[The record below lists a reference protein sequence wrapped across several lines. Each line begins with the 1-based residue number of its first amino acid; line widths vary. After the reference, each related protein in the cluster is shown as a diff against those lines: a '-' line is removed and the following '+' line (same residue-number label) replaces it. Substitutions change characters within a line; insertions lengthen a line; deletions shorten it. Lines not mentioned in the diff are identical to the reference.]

1 MLNPISKSSPA
12 YSTDISSSALSLLGL
27 LAQIFRLSLERIN
40 LTPLYFSLDK
50 TEALLSAV

>member
-50 TEALLSAV
+50 TDALLSAV